1 MTTNSIENSRKANSY
16 RETSG
21 RPAYVEDTSPSIG
34 TAQANAG
41 EISCNSYVQRRR
53 ETSMVTNPIEITGG
67 RNPREVSGRLA
78 CVGETSPTMVIA
90 QANTGETSGGSLV
103 QRQRE
108 TSMATN
114 PRENSREE
122 HNSRKTCGRLAYVGE
137 TSPTVASTQ
146 TNTRET
152 SGSSLV

>member
-21 RPAYVEDTSPSIG
+21 RPAFVEDTSPSIG

-90 QANTGETSGGSLV
+90 QANTAPKRDLDGNKPERELTRGTQFQKDLWTTSV
-103 QRQRE
+103 R
-108 TSMATN
+108 
-114 PRENSREE
+114 
-122 HNSRKTCGRLAYVGE
+122 GRNL
-137 TSPTVASTQ
+137 P
-146 TNTRET
+146 N
-152 SGSSLV
+152 SSLYTNKY